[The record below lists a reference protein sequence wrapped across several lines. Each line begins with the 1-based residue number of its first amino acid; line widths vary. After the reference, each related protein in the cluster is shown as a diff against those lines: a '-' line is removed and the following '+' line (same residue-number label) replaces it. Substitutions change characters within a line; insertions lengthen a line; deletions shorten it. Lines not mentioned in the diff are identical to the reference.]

1 MFGMPLDLYWH
12 GHPDYFF
19 AYQEA
24 YRLKQKEK
32 FDMENQVAWLSGT
45 YNLSALYEVMILVN
59 RDPKTVPDSDLPKYF
74 SKPID
79 FDNVSNNKKSESDII
94 KERNIKAENDVKV
107 AIANSMIALNNKK
120 IREKQLRGKEQNG

>member
-1 MFGMPLDLYWH
+1 
-12 GHPDYFF
+12 
-19 AYQEA
+19 
-24 YRLKQKEK
+24 
-32 FDMENQVAWLSGT
+32 MENQVAWLSGT
-45 YNLSALYEVMILVN
+45 YTLSALYEVMILVN